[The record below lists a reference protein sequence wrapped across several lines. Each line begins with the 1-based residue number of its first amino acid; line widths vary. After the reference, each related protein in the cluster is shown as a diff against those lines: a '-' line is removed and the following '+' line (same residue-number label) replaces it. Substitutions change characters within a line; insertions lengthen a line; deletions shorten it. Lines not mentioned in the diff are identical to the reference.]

1 MYARFAGLCGCSD
14 RDSEFC
20 LVEGEGILMALKLRH
35 LEENDYY
42 IISNVVSNV
51 YLTHDEVRQL
61 AELLKEGGF

>member
-1 MYARFAGLCGCSD
+1 
-14 RDSEFC
+14 
-20 LVEGEGILMALKLRH
+20 MALKLRH